1 MKLIRA
7 GSYYLEPGYVY
18 FSKQPTTLRA
28 VVGSCVAVCL
38 YDRILQMGGMNHYL
52 RPHISD
58 QTKATPQYGNVA
70 ISALVRMMDEA
81 GSRRRDVVAQ
91 VLGGGAPE
99 DAQANWIGDQNV
111 SIAREILARKGIRIV
126 SEDVGG
132 SVGRKIVF
140 DTGTGEI
147 AVLKVQKLRSS
158 DWYT

>member
-1 MKLIRA
+1 MKLVRV
-7 GSYYLEPGYVY
+7 GTYFLEPGYVY
-18 FSKQPTTLRA
+18 FSRQPTTLRT

-52 RPHISD
+52 KPHIND
-58 QTKATPQYGNVA
+58 QSKATPQYGNVA
-70 ISALVRMMDEA
+70 ISALIRMMEEA

-91 VLGGGAPE
+91 VLGGGTPE
-99 DAQANWIGDQNV
+99 EVQGEWVGQQNV

-147 AVLKVQKLRSS
+147 AVLKVHKLRAT
-158 DWYT
+158 DWYL

>member
-1 MKLIRA
+1 MKLVRA
-7 GSYYLEPGYVY
+7 GTYYLEPGYVY
-18 FSKQPTTLRA
+18 FSKQPTTLRT

-38 YDRILQMGGMNHYL
+38 YDRILQMGGMNHFSKP
-52 RPHISD
+52 RTSD
-58 QTKATPQYGNVA
+58 QSKATPQYGNVA

-91 VLGGGAPE
+91 VLGGGTPE
-99 DAQANWIGDQNV
+99 EVEGPWIGDENV
-111 SIAREILARKGIRIV
+111 SIAREVLARKGIRIV

-147 AVLKVQKLRSS
+147 AVLKVHKLRAT
-158 DWYT
+158 DWYL